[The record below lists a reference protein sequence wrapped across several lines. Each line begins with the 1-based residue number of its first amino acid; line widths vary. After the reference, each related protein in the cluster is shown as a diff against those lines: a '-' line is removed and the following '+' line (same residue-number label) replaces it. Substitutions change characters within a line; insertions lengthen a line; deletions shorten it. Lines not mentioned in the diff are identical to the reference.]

1 MYCGREN
8 SMNESA
14 LEGFVKIVELN
25 SFSAAAEALYLS
37 QSALSQQIRTLEGQL
52 QFELFQHIPRRVVL
66 TPAGQDF
73 YPKAKQLVALYQQAV
88 RHARAVQQQENPP
101 ERHLEIAFHHDAMRM
116 FGYDLLAL
124 TRELSLTYSPI
135 LHGCATRS
143 ELWRSLKKGETD
155 LSFQLDSAE
164 IYAQGLR
171 FFPLCYVPEVCI
183 FFYAEEE
190 IPQGPLRLAQVL
202 PYRWLPIK
210 EMYQTL
216 YETELLQEGARR
228 GVDITPPGTIR
239 SARYG
244 GPSLK
249 MVPLL
254 YYRRPDLRFVR
265 LLDWNKGH
273 RFGIV
278 AGQKADDPVVRGY
291 VQALQQAFPALTGPL
306 FGVELEKI
314 EV

>member
-1 MYCGREN
+1 
-8 SMNESA
+8 MNQSA

-25 SFSAAAEALYLS
+25 SYSAAAEALYLS

-52 QFELFQHIPRRVVL
+52 GPKIIAESFAVIRPRVPRKVLL

-73 YPKAKQLVALYQQAV
+73 YPKAKQLVAMYNDAV
-88 RHARAVQQQENPP
+88 RHARAVQHRADPP
-101 ERHLEIAFHHDAMRM
+101 ARHLEIAYHHDAMRM

-124 TRELSLTYSPI
+124 TGELSLTYSPI

-202 PYRWLPIK
+202 PYRWLPIR

-216 YETELLQEGARR
+216 YETELLQESARR
-228 GVDITPPGTIR
+228 GAGIIPPGTLR
-239 SARYG
+239 SAPYG

-254 YYRRPDLRFVR
+254 YYRRPDLRFAR

-278 AGQKADDPVVRGY
+278 TRADPDPVVQEY
-291 VQALQQAFPALTGPL
+291 VQELQQVLPPLTKQL